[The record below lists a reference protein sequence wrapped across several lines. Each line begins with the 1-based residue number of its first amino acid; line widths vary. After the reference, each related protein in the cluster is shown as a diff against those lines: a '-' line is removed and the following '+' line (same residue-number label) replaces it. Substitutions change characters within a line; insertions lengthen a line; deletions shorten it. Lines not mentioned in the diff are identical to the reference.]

1 MNQLK
6 LYLSQIQQSFVV
18 PEIELVMDPEI
29 QAKFEECQAAGKD
42 LKADDFE
49 GRQNDRAF
57 MGRLE
62 KVVDRWVRKITSVTT
77 LEHDPSQGPVIEE
90 KNFWLAIE

>member
-1 MNQLK
+1 
-6 LYLSQIQQSFVV
+6 
-18 PEIELVMDPEI
+18 
-29 QAKFEECQAAGKD
+29 
-42 LKADDFE
+42 
-49 GRQNDRAF
+49 

-90 KNFWLAIE
+90 KNFWLAIEQRLSQVDAQIKNNSMIDVTLKLL